1 MKNKIR
7 NLLAGLDARLHL
19 RRQLETGSVW
29 KNVLAAFL
37 LLVILPTGIMLSWYY
52 HKSAAAVERDMA
64 ETIYKAVEQA
74 AQHIDLRL
82 ESVRE
87 ISDNIFMNS
96 MFGDAFSKTGPRG
109 ISEQVSEQEELGRN
123 LEIFQRRE
131 DVQRI
136 RLYFKTP
143 NFYTNEHVNFFA
155 YSELRDEPWLAEME
169 RNNGAVT
176 WIGARKQ
183 TYSDGTEERV
193 LTCARLMKRTGDIS
207 AVTGALLIDVKY
219 ENIYRILE
227 ETRISDQEQIF
238 LFNESGTRMLGGTEA
253 SGTEG
258 RQDRLLTMGE
268 GVEKEKGQYYM
279 VREMPRSGWRIGVV
293 LPEQAVTATGAEN
306 NRFFNVIL
314 LAMIFVLFMLVF
326 FGMFGYLMMRVNW
339 RIKRIVQ
346 KLEREGIENI
356 GAREPAEQS
365 EVYQLENH
373 IDRMIAKAKDLM
385 QETFAARLEKQEAEL
400 RSLQAQI
407 NPHFLYNT
415 LDNISWMAV
424 RANAPDICGMIQTL
438 SQYFRLSLSG
448 GKDIVTVEDELE
460 LARVYIEIQNSRF
473 RGIIAADIEV
483 PASMRACSI
492 PKLTLQPLL
501 ENAVIHGLQPKD
513 DKAWRLRIRGEE
525 QGDTLLFYVEDN
537 GVGMTEEKVESLL
550 RFQPGPGG
558 HGYGLYNV
566 NKRLQLYCGEA
577 FGLRIQSWPGRGTR
591 VCAALSRLE
600 DRPDGGSG
608 QTDLQ

>member
-1 MKNKIR
+1 M
-7 NLLAGLDARLHL
+7 
-19 RRQLETGSVW
+19 
-29 KNVLAAFL
+29 
-37 LLVILPTGIMLSWYY
+37 
-52 HKSAAAVERDMA
+52 
-64 ETIYKAVEQA
+64 
-74 AQHIDLRL
+74 
-82 ESVRE
+82 
-87 ISDNIFMNS
+87 
-96 MFGDAFSKTGPRG
+96 
-109 ISEQVSEQEELGRN
+109 
-123 LEIFQRRE
+123 
-131 DVQRI
+131 
-136 RLYFKTP
+136 
-143 NFYTNEHVNFFA
+143 
-155 YSELRDEPWLAEME
+155 
-169 RNNGAVT
+169 
-176 WIGARKQ
+176 
-183 TYSDGTEERV
+183 
-193 LTCARLMKRTGDIS
+193 
-207 AVTGALLIDVKY
+207 
-219 ENIYRILE
+219 
-227 ETRISDQEQIF
+227 
-238 LFNESGTRMLGGTEA
+238 
-253 SGTEG
+253 
-258 RQDRLLTMGE
+258 
-268 GVEKEKGQYYM
+268 
-279 VREMPRSGWRIGVV
+279 V

-577 FGLRIQSWPGRGTR
+577 FGLRIQSWPGRGPGSARPCPGWRTGRTAGAGRQTCNDTHR
-591 VCAALSRLE
+591 VKTGACGAAGPPLPCTGPGKQAKTQKRKEAQGIEGMSSLQLSGRALIIE
-600 DRPDGGSG
+600 AYKDSRNIQNVWRGAV
-608 QTDLQ
+608 